1 MQQNGTDAV
10 CADAFGNLTTLISL
24 LAALF
29 ENLKTENMYREGI
42 ESNGRSTC
50 YEKQFF
56 TGLCKIAFANH
67 LVLRGTP
74 RRLSAGCTI
83 FRELCKLRTRVC
95 RYAVGISFV
104 GRLRCGVGL
113 RGYASAFVT
122 EEK

>member
-67 LVLRGTP
+67 LVLRGAP
-74 RRLSAGCTI
+74 RRLSAGYTI
-83 FRELCKLRTRVC
+83 FWEPCKLRSRVY
-95 RYAVGISFV
+95 RYAAGIPFV
-104 GRLRCGVGL
+104 VRLRCGVGL
-113 RGYASAFVT
+113 RGYASAFET